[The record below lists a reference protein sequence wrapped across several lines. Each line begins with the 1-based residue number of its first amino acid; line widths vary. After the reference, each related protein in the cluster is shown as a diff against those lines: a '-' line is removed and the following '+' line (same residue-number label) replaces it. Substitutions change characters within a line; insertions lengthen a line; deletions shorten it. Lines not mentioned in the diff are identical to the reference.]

1 MEESQEGYEWFRTN
15 TAVIFVFSSRVLG
28 GLSIFCFYLFSRP
41 VQPIR
46 GSFFLFFFFFCFTL
60 TPEAEKP
67 QVFVRM
73 VFVCHTGGFMSLK

>member
-1 MEESQEGYEWFRTN
+1 MEGSQEGYERFRTN

-41 VQPIR
+41 AQPIR
-46 GSFFLFFFFFCFTL
+46 GSFFLFFCFTL

>member
-28 GLSIFCFYLFSRP
+28 GLSIFCFYLFSRL

-46 GSFFLFFFFFCFTL
+46 GSFFSFFF
-60 TPEAEKP
+60 
-67 QVFVRM
+67 V
-73 VFVCHTGGFMSLK
+73 SL